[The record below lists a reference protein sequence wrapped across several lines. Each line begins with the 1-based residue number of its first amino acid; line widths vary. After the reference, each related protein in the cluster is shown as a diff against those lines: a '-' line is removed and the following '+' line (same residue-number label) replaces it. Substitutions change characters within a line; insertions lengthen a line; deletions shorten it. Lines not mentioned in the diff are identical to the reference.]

1 MTSKKPGAWPVS
13 EPAELEAAEAQTEAE
28 FGAQYIQVQ
37 TEKARRHH
45 VHASIR
51 QHLAEQPTART
62 VRSVVRRY
70 KADLDRLGDSVIA
83 DKNRSET
90 SQ

>member
-1 MTSKKPGAWPVS
+1 MTSRKRGAWPIS
-13 EPAELEAAEAQTEAE
+13 QPLEREPAEAQTEAE
-28 FGAQYIQVQ
+28 FGVQYMQVQ
-37 TEKARRHH
+37 AEKARRHH

-51 QHLAEQPTART
+51 QHLAEQPNVKA
-62 VRSVVRRY
+62 VRSAVRRY